1 MTSSLPSGAHR
12 DLRLSAA
19 SPAAS
24 AAAALTAIVASY
36 GFVVVRSV
44 LYVFALGSRHGRR
57 GCVMTTSAH
66 AVMRS
71 CRVHQAASCAWQG
84 RSAQA
89 DARCRAQR
97 RCLALRTLH
106 PHAVLVALG
115 CSRGA
120 DWTSWRH
127 ASAHLGRRHMTHSQ
141 TLLTHKRGEARPA
154 GACTYSTGRRG
165 LASRPPVPPRSH
177 ATRPLVKLR
186 RARDAARDTHI
197 HTYTDTTGQ
206 SGHRVSRR

>member
-71 CRVHQAASCAWQG
+71 CRVHQAASCA
-84 RSAQA
+84 
-89 DARCRAQR
+89 C
-97 RCLALRTLH
+97 
-106 PHAVLVALG
+106 
-115 CSRGA
+115 
-120 DWTSWRH
+120 
-127 ASAHLGRRHMTHSQ
+127 
-141 TLLTHKRGEARPA
+141 
-154 GACTYSTGRRG
+154 
-165 LASRPPVPPRSH
+165 
-177 ATRPLVKLR
+177 
-186 RARDAARDTHI
+186 
-197 HTYTDTTGQ
+197 
-206 SGHRVSRR
+206 